1 MLAFTIYDAAQCCL
15 VTIPFELD
23 KTASA
28 KKEDIIGRT
37 VTITGKITP
46 LKREIGFYLADSHVQ
61 PWKDVAWIH
70 TDGTIFR
77 KLLKSLQQSS
87 IVPDR
92 MQCLLSL
99 NLGFGAFMGK
109 QLWTEE
115 EINLLKRLH
124 ADSPMEEIT
133 KELRRSVDQIRTKVK
148 KLKLHRSKSFIA
160 SQRKRY
166 AQFTI

>member
-61 PWKDVAWIH
+61 P
-70 TDGTIFR
+70 
-77 KLLKSLQQSS
+77 
-87 IVPDR
+87 
-92 MQCLLSL
+92 
-99 NLGFGAFMGK
+99 
-109 QLWTEE
+109 
-115 EINLLKRLH
+115 
-124 ADSPMEEIT
+124 
-133 KELRRSVDQIRTKVK
+133 
-148 KLKLHRSKSFIA
+148 
-160 SQRKRY
+160 
-166 AQFTI
+166 